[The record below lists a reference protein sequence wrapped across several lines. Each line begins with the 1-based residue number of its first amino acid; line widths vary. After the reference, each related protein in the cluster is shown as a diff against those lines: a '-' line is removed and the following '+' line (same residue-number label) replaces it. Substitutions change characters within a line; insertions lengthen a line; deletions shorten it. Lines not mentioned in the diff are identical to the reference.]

1 MGDVTRTTGR
11 LAASAGGYRQP
22 GGVAMLEGDVTRIQ
36 HLRNTNREWVTL
48 ERRHQELEDELGTFA
63 KRRTLTT
70 DEEMHKKTVQKQKL
84 ETKDR
89 MNDLLRRS
97 LSSVRES

>member
-1 MGDVTRTTGR
+1 
-11 LAASAGGYRQP
+11 
-22 GGVAMLEGDVTRIQ
+22 MLEGNVTRIQ

-48 ERRHQELEDELGTFA
+48 ERRHRELEDELDTLV
-63 KRRTLTT
+63 KQRRLTT

-84 ETKDR
+84 AMKDR

-97 LSSVRES
+97 LAAGRVS